1 MLRSFLMAWGLFVV
15 PVLLAQ
21 AQEAKLG
28 FRPAAKGYFAFDTGL
43 LRGQMRLDGTAQG
56 LASVQD
62 VATGMELVKRPGL
75 LSYYRVFSTATRY
88 GKAARDWPV
97 EGRVVDG
104 GALEIRFP
112 AAPDRP
118 LEMTGRFCWRTAD
131 TLDLVTTVKARA
143 DLPGMEVF
151 LSSYFVSGF
160 EPLVYLKPGRYA
172 RGRPASL
179 LRPEWSP
186 LVDGDYLMFPRDRE
200 SLALI
205 YDGRWEIAPNPVT
218 WAFTRYLEAPLSL
231 RRHEASGLTAV
242 LMSPPADCF
251 AMGTPY
257 YKQPPDGVAGHDS
270 LYLSLF
276 GRDLKAGQTATA
288 HTRLVL
294 AKGLNNEAVLQRYAQ
309 YLAECGVPATKAPAA
324 KR

>member
-1 MLRSFLMAWGLFVV
+1 MRRGFLFAWGLVV
-15 PVLLAQ
+15 LPALVAP
-21 AQEAKLG
+21 AQEAKLA
-28 FRPAAKGYFAFDTGL
+28 FRPAEKGYLAFDTGL
-43 LRGQMRLDGTAQG
+43 FRGQMRLDGAAQG
-56 LASVQD
+56 LASVQY
-62 VATGMELVKRPGL
+62 VPTGMELVKRPGL

-112 AAPDRP
+112 AAADRP
-118 LEMTGRFCWRTAD
+118 LEMTGRFCWRAPD
-131 TLDLVTTVKARA
+131 TLDLETTVKALK
-143 DLPGMEVF
+143 DLPGVEVF

-160 EPLVYLKPGRYA
+160 EPFVYLKPGRYA

-179 LRPEWSP
+179 LRPAWSE
-186 LVDGDYLMFPRDRE
+186 LVDGDYLMFPRERE

-218 WAFTRYLEAPLSL
+218 WAFTQYLEAPLAL

-251 AMGTPY
+251 AVGTPY

-294 AKGLNNEAVLQRYAQ
+294 AKDLSNEAVLQRYAE
-309 YLAECGVPATKAPAA
+309 YLAERGIQATKAPSA

>member
-1 MLRSFLMAWGLFVV
+1 MQRSFLLAWGLFVA
-15 PVLLAQ
+15 PALLAQ

-28 FRPAAKGYFAFDTGL
+28 FRPAEKGYFAFDTGL

-62 VATGMELVKRPGL
+62 VPTGMELVKRPGL

-97 EGRVVDG
+97 EGRVVDE

-112 AAPDRP
+112 AATDRP

-131 TLDLVTTVKARA
+131 TLDLVTTVKALK

-179 LRPEWSP
+179 LRPEWSE

-218 WAFTRYLEAPLSL
+218 WAFTRYLEAPLAL

-242 LMSPPADCF
+242 LMAPPADCF
-251 AMGTPY
+251 AIGTPY

-276 GRDLKAGQTATA
+276 GRDLKAGQTATS

-294 AKGLNNEAVLQRYAQ
+294 AKDLNNEAVLQRYTQ
-309 YLAECGVPATKAPAA
+309 YLAERGV
-324 KR
+324 